1 MSISDTVSSRT
12 SRASR
17 KEKRSLEV
25 QASQASRAID
35 ALIEHE
41 SERRKRA
48 RHALSDI
55 PVLVVGPSGAGKS
68 TICKQ
73 FSNFYAP
80 HVLEGERALW
90 RPLVFLNLIAAVRA
104 IIDDVDY
111 AIDTGAAVANPEVA
125 ELRHRLLPLISMED
139 SLVNEFNHD
148 TGVGRRVRPCMRLSS
163 LQDGVPRLP
172 GPAPIRELVARTIC
186 ESAQAI
192 RELWR
197 NLYVQHL
204 VRERKVRVDTNAAY
218 FFNALPRIVDIPYVP
233 TIEDIVHARADSY
246 GMIEYRIPTELR
258 GQRRTWMLQDVSGV
272 GGRKPVWAN
281 FFDAD
286 GLSKASKTV
295 VFVMSIAAFD
305 EYILEEPFTNCIEH
319 ALKMFAEI
327 CSNRLLAGAHFIVML
342 NKCDVVKQK
351 LQRGVRVREFL
362 RGFGKRSNTYDEYA
376 DFIRAHVERVYER
389 RPGADRMPGDGKRL
403 TVYFT
408 TLVNV
413 KETQNILTG
422 LGEVIQSQR
431 VQLPSECSA

>member
-35 ALIEHE
+35 ALIEV
-41 SERRKRA
+41 SARRVPSRRELLSRA
-48 RHALSDI
+48 PI
-55 PVLVVGPSGAGKS
+55 LVVGPSGAGKS

-111 AIDTGAAVANPEVA
+111 AVDTGAAVVNPEVA

-272 GGRKPVWAN
+272 KPVWAN
-281 FFDAD
+281 FFDGEIRAD
-286 GLSKASKTV
+286 A
-295 VFVMSIAAFD
+295 IPQ
-305 EYILEEPFTNCIEH
+305 YILEEPFTNCIEH

-362 RGFGKRSNTYDEYA
+362 RGFGKRPNTYDEYA

-389 RPGADRMPGDGKRL
+389 RTGADRMPGDGKRL

>member
-139 SLVNEFNHD
+139 SLMNEFNHD

-218 FFNALPRIVDIPYVP
+218 FFHALPRIVDIPYVP

-272 GGRKPVWAN
+272 VSRG
-281 FFDAD
+281 FLAD

-362 RGFGKRSNTYDEYA
+362 RGFGKRPNTYDEYA

-389 RPGADRMPGDGKRL
+389 RLGADRMPGDGKRL

>member
-35 ALIEHE
+35 ALIEV
-41 SERRKRA
+41 SAQRVPSRRELLSRA
-48 RHALSDI
+48 PI
-55 PVLVVGPSGAGKS
+55 LVVGPSGAGKS

-111 AIDTGAAVANPEVA
+111 AVDTGAAVVNPEVA

-148 TGVGRRVRPCMRLSS
+148 TGVGRRTRPCMRLSS

-172 GPAPIRELVARTIC
+172 GPAPVRELVARTIC
-186 ESAQAI
+186 ESAHAI

-218 FFNALPRIVDIPYVP
+218 FFNALPRMVDIPYVP

-272 GGRKPVWAN
+272 KPVWAN

-286 GLSKASKTV
+286 GLSKASKTL

-362 RGFGKRSNTYDEYA
+362 RGFGKRPNTYDEYA

-431 VQLPSECSA
+431 MQLPSECSA

>member
-1 MSISDTVSSRT
+1 MPVSVSTDTASSRT

-25 QASQASRAID
+25 QASQNSRAID

-41 SERRKRA
+41 SEHRKRA
-48 RHALSDI
+48 RHALRDI

-73 FSNFYAP
+73 FSHFYAP

-90 RPLVFLNLIAAVRA
+90 RPLVFLNIIAAVRA
-104 IIDDVDY
+104 IIDDIDY
-111 AIDTGAAVANPEVA
+111 AVDTGVAVSNPEVA

-139 SLVNEFNHD
+139 SLVNEFNTD
-148 TGVGRRVRPCMRLSS
+148 AGVGRRAHPCMRLSC
-163 LQDGVPRLP
+163 LQSDIPRLP
-172 GPAPIRELVARTIC
+172 GPAPIREMVARTIC

-204 VRERKVRVDTNAAY
+204 VRERKIGARS
-218 FFNALPRIVDIPYVP
+218 FFNALPRIVDVPYVP
-233 TIEDIVHARADSY
+233 TIDDIVHARADSY
-246 GMIEYRIPTELR
+246 GMIEYRIPTEIR
-258 GQRRTWMLQDVSGV
+258 GQRRTWLLQDVSGV
-272 GGRKPVWAN
+272 VSFKPVWAN

-286 GLSKASKTV
+286 GLSKASKTI

-319 ALKMFAEI
+319 ALKMFAEN
-327 CSNRLLAGAHFIVML
+327 CSNRLLAGAHFVVML
-342 NKCDVVKQK
+342 NKCDVVRQK

-362 RGFGKRSNTYDEYA
+362 RGFGKRPNTYDAYA

-389 RPGADRMPGDGKRL
+389 RPGADRMPADGKL
-403 TVYFT
+403 TVYYT

-431 VQLPSECSA
+431 VHLASECSF